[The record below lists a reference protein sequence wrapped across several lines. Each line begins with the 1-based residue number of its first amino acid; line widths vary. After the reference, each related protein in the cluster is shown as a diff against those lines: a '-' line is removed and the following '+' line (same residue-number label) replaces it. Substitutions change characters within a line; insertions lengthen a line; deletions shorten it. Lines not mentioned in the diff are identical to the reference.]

1 MFKRGQR
8 NNNDTAGGGRGGKIL
23 GRQSNQYQQ
32 QQRQQS
38 SSSSYGTRKTTA
50 TKSDSRS
57 QLKENTPMLPQ
68 APRSVQQH
76 PNHVAASAAPFSQ
89 AEIQELTNSFN
100 LFDVH
105 GTGSVKVGEFRSV
118 LEMLQQE
125 QEQQGGGA
133 GNNSSSRNIRIDT
146 LIERLGYFV
155 GEDVENTDDE
165 TMLTLD
171 DYLQLMETT
180 TVTGSMNN
188 DEEDASSIAAIFD
201 LFDTDGKGYITI
213 DDLYRI
219 SVDLGEQMTQEE
231 LEEMIRRAKML
242 KNDTSSMLDGQPE
255 HGHDND
261 RVTLEEFQRILQT
274 NLSIPL
280 RDDEQQQQQS

>member
-23 GRQSNQYQQ
+23 GRQNNHQQ
-32 QQRQQS
+32 QQQQQQQQS
-38 SSSSYGTRKTTA
+38 SSSSGLGKTTTSFVA
-50 TKSDSRS
+50 KTSSRS
-57 QLKENTPMLPQ
+57 RSKENM
-68 APRSVQQH
+68 AMVPRPNPVQQH
-76 PNHVAASAAPFSQ
+76 QSAAPFSQ

-100 LFDVH
+100 LFDIH
-105 GTGSVKVGEFRSV
+105 GTGSVKVGELRSV

-125 QEQQGGGA
+125 QEQQGGA
-133 GNNSSSRNIRIDT
+133 GNYSSSRNRRIDT
-146 LIERLGYFV
+146 LIERLRYFV

-171 DYLQLMETT
+171 DYLQLMEST
-180 TVTGSMNN
+180 TVTGSMND
-188 DEEDASSIAAIFD
+188 DEEDSRSIAAIFD

-219 SVDLGEQMTQEE
+219 SVDLGEQMTPEE
-231 LEEMIRRAKML
+231 LEEMIRRAKMMN
-242 KNDTSSMLDGQPE
+242 NDTSTVLDEQPE
-255 HGHDND
+255 YGHGSD
-261 RVTLEEFQRILQT
+261 RVALGEFQRILQT

-280 RDDEQQQQQS
+280 REEQQQQS